1 MLSIE
6 NIGLVQSELGIVW
19 SDGKESY
26 IPIETLRRACPC
38 ATCQG
43 EPDATGRVVRP
54 KVSYNDRSFTLRSY
68 QPVGG
73 YALLIR
79 FEDGHGTGIYS
90 YKYLRNLSGLRD
102 SGKE

>member
-6 NIGLVQSELGIVW
+6 NIGVIQSELAIAW
-19 SDGKESY
+19 SDGEESY
-26 IPIETLRRACPC
+26 ISIERLRRACPC

-68 QPVGG
+68 QLGGG
-73 YALLIR
+73 YALLSR
-79 FEDGHGTGIYS
+79 FEDGHATGIYS
-90 YKYLRNLSGLRD
+90 FNYLRDLSGLR
-102 SGKE
+102 GQEE